1 MVASSVDKITLK
13 YWNGNYNS
21 TSTLSL
27 LYVSEKSE
35 ILKKI
40 NDLLILK

>member
-1 MVASSVDKITLK
+1 MVASSIYKITLK

-21 TSTLSL
+21 TSILSL

-40 NDLLILK
+40 NDLFILK